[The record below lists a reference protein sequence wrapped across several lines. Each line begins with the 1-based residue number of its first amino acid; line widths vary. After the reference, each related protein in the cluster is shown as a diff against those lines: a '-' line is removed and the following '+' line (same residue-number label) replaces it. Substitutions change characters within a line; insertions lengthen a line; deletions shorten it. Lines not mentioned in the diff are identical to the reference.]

1 MNSDIEPLG
10 QNLLSESNTFSIQSS
25 QKSHVIDRTVQM
37 RKLNK
42 KDEVTSELSDGR
54 YEIWPKDTDPWNQ
67 CFKPKCSPCF
77 IWIQRGSGREKLNPI
92 KSKHV
97 ELEFE

>member
-1 MNSDIEPLG
+1 MNSDFEPLG

-54 YEIWPKDTDPWNQ
+54 YEI
-67 CFKPKCSPCF
+67 
-77 IWIQRGSGREKLNPI
+77 
-92 KSKHV
+92 
-97 ELEFE
+97 